1 MARAAA
7 FAFASLA
14 PASISASYSSSISI
28 RFLRAGP
35 LDAPFYNRTCTA
47 ASTHKSL
54 NNRDLQGGPARSL
67 TFGDKFDRE
76 IVPEEFLYRPD
87 RAVAVPKDK
96 RHDARPGETDLR
108 NVKVAIHIKLDAD
121 IVEFFKAR
129 ASEPD
134 AAPYQTQI
142 NNALREAMEARASQ
156 TSD

>member
-1 MARAAA
+1 M
-7 FAFASLA
+7 
-14 PASISASYSSSISI
+14 SSSKKAKKLWTK
-28 RFLRAGP
+28 RELDEQHRRDQRAG
-35 LDAPFYNRTCTA
+35 
-47 ASTHKSL
+47 
-54 NNRDLQGGPARSL
+54 
-67 TFGDKFDRE
+67 
-76 IVPEEFLYRPD
+76 VPEEFLYRPD
-87 RAVAVPKDK
+87 RGVAVPKDK

-142 NNALREAMEARASQ
+142 NNALREAMEARATQ

>member
-35 LDAPFYNRTCTA
+35 LDAPFYNRTGTA

-54 NNRDLQGGPARSL
+54 NNRDLQGGPARNL

-76 IVPEEFLYRPD
+76 IAVNETKPRAAPD
-87 RAVAVPKDK
+87 GRLARIFGRQFRFRRVKNIVPKLSQLID
-96 RHDARPGETDLR
+96 
-108 NVKVAIHIKLDAD
+108 
-121 IVEFFKAR
+121 
-129 ASEPD
+129 
-134 AAPYQTQI
+134 
-142 NNALREAMEARASQ
+142 ALRGYVFIGEELHPPGTYGVTVVSRSIKAAE
-156 TSD
+156 

>member
-1 MARAAA
+1 M
-7 FAFASLA
+7 
-14 PASISASYSSSISI
+14 
-28 RFLRAGP
+28 
-35 LDAPFYNRTCTA
+35 
-47 ASTHKSL
+47 HKTLTYMGCS
-54 NNRDLQGGPARSL
+54 ARSL

-142 NNALREAMEARASQ
+142 NNALREAMEARATQ